1 MLFWLS
7 LFLIIA
13 VLSFILAK
21 RSVKNAE
28 TKVKAPDEPRS
39 LFLIHN
45 PEDINELLL
54 AKIHQQLLKERSVVS
69 FERLYRGN
77 ESVLTIYGP
86 QNLPQLLPE
95 LNLLELEDY
104 LVPKERTFEVKEA
117 NKINADQA
125 FIWNV
130 ALKPGLGQGNL
141 LSNLDLGSD
150 EHFFF
155 QLVLQAVPDKK
166 DLINQFRVTARALA
180 ATKDRMEKVKLAKRL
195 FADLNQKLGT
205 NQNLQPTPQSF
216 DKYQTRLPEGENQ
229 MDTSEIISL
238 LKN

>member
-1 MLFWLS
+1 MLFWLI

-13 VLSFILAK
+13 ALSFVLAK

-28 TKVKAPDEPRS
+28 TKVKIPDEPRS

-45 PEDINELLL
+45 PEAIDESLL
-54 AKIHQQLLKERSVVS
+54 AKIHQQLLEEKTVLS
-69 FERLYRGN
+69 FERLYKGN
-77 ESVLTIYGP
+77 ESVLTIYGS

-104 LVPKERTFEVKEA
+104 LVPKERTFEVKEG

-125 FIWNV
+125 FIWSV
-130 ALKPGLGQGNL
+130 PIKAGLGQGSL
-141 LSNLDLGSD
+141 LNNLDLGSD

-155 QLVLQAVPDKK
+155 QLVLQAIPDKK
-166 DLINQFRVTARALA
+166 DQTNQFKVTARALA
-180 ATKDRMEKVKLAKRL
+180 ATKNRMEKVALAKRL
-195 FADLNQKLGT
+195 FTDLSQKLGT

-216 DKYQTRLPEGENQ
+216 DKYQIRLPEGDNQ
-229 MDTSEIISL
+229 LGISDL
-238 LKN
+238 LKIL